1 MSTYVARNGIG
12 ESQRRMEDFRFLTGH
27 GKYIDDVNLD
37 GQAYAMVLRSPEAHA
52 DIKSIDASEAL
63 ALDGVL
69 LVVTGEDWKA
79 AGYGPIP
86 TKSGVRK
93 FKDGSDLKE
102 PPHHAIAID
111 RVRYVG
117 QPVALVVAE
126 SLDLCR
132 DALELI
138 DVDYGSLPSVTHQS
152 EAVKEGAPQI
162 WDIAPGN
169 VCLDFELGDEDAQ
182 KKAFEDA
189 DHVITLELVNNR
201 VTAAPIEPRGAVA
214 DFDPETGKYILWNSS
229 QNIHANRDTI
239 ADVVLKIGKE
249 NLHHIAPDVGGGFG
263 GKNGVYQEPIL
274 ILHAAKELKRP
285 IKWMN
290 DRAESFL
297 SDTHGRD
304 QVSKVQL
311 ALDNDGT
318 FRGLRT
324 ETIGNLGAF
333 CGTVGP
339 FTPTGGSS
347 RTQGGP
353 FRFDGIYYTAIAPF
367 TNTCPLDPYRGAGR
381 PEGSYQMDR
390 IIDYAAAKLGMDPIE
405 LRRKNLIPPEDLP
418 MKSPMG
424 LDIDCGNFPEVFER
438 TIRISDREGFAKRKE
453 ASEAKGFKRG
463 FGVCM
468 YLECTGGGPKEEAKV
483 VFRDDGKAE
492 LSVGTA
498 STGMGHETVFAQLLA
513 GHLGLPM
520 EDIAFRQS
528 DTDATSMGGGHGGSR
543 GLEVGGSA
551 VTQTSREIIEVGKKI
566 AAHRF
571 DVDADKVDFEEGRFH
586 VPGTNHTMT
595 IRDAIDS
602 QNDPD
607 NLPDDL
613 EPGCMNVTSVFE
625 RGIISIPNGGHA
637 CEVEVDP
644 ETGTVRVDGYWVVD
658 DFGTI
663 VNKMLADGQVM
674 GGVAQ
679 GLGQAL
685 MENILYD
692 DSGQLVTGSLM
703 DYALPRAD
711 DMPRMVIDYYED
723 APTEKNLLGVK
734 GAGEAGC
741 VGAPPAIVNAVCDAL
756 KEFGV
761 HHIDMPLTPE
771 RVWRA
776 IRDAKTAG

>member
-1 MSTYVARNGIG
+1 
-12 ESQRRMEDFRFLTGH
+12 
-27 GKYIDDVNLD
+27 
-37 GQAYAMVLRSPEAHA
+37 
-52 DIKSIDASEAL
+52 
-63 ALDGVL
+63 
-69 LVVTGEDWKA
+69 
-79 AGYGPIP
+79 
-86 TKSGVRK
+86 
-93 FKDGSDLKE
+93 
-102 PPHHAIAID
+102 
-111 RVRYVG
+111 
-117 QPVALVVAE
+117 
-126 SLDLCR
+126 
-132 DALELI
+132 
-138 DVDYGSLPSVTHQS
+138 
-152 EAVKEGAPQI
+152 
-162 WDIAPGN
+162 
-169 VCLDFELGDEDAQ
+169 
-182 KKAFEDA
+182 
-189 DHVITLELVNNR
+189 
-201 VTAAPIEPRGAVA
+201 
-214 DFDPETGKYILWNSS
+214 
-229 QNIHANRDTI
+229 
-239 ADVVLKIGKE
+239 
-249 NLHHIAPDVGGGFG
+249 
-263 GKNGVYQEPIL
+263 
-274 ILHAAKELKRP
+274 
-285 IKWMN
+285 
-290 DRAESFL
+290 
-297 SDTHGRD
+297 
-304 QVSKVQL
+304 
-311 ALDNDGT
+311 
-318 FRGLRT
+318 
-324 ETIGNLGAF
+324 
-333 CGTVGP
+333 
-339 FTPTGGSS
+339 
-347 RTQGGP
+347 
-353 FRFDGIYYTAIAPF
+353 
-367 TNTCPLDPYRGAGR
+367 
-381 PEGSYQMDR
+381 
-390 IIDYAAAKLGMDPIE
+390 
-405 LRRKNLIPPEDLP
+405 
-418 MKSPMG
+418 
-424 LDIDCGNFPEVFER
+424 
-438 TIRISDREGFAKRKE
+438 
-453 ASEAKGFKRG
+453 
-463 FGVCM
+463 
-468 YLECTGGGPKEEAKV
+468 
-483 VFRDDGKAE
+483 
-492 LSVGTA
+492 
-498 STGMGHETVFAQLLA
+498 MGHETVFAQLLA